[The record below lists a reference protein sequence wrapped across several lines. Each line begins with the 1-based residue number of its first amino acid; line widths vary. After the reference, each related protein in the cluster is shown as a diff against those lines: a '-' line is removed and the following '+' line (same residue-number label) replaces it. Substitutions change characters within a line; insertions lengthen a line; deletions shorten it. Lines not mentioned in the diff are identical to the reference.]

1 MRILIGYGVE
11 GVERVTN
18 PWDRVEDAD
27 IHIFLD
33 VYDSDIQRYLVEQG
47 KYVWGCVGSDW
58 LELDRDR
65 SKQESAKAGID
76 IGGYKK
82 IIGLDALRAHLKKNK
97 NQFVKISTLRGAF
110 ETFAAPP
117 TKRSSPGWT
126 ISKTRWAPSRRLP
139 SSSLRMKSPTRLKLD
154 TMATQS
160 DGGFARGA
168 IVGVEVKDRAYLGR
182 TMRYSSLPENV
193 REVNEKLSPI
203 LKREGHRGFISTEI
217 RETKDGRAYLIDP
230 CQRAGSPPSELY
242 QNLID
247 NLGEVIWYGAQGLM
261 IEPEYTDKWG
271 AEVLLISEWAD
282 THWQHVKFPEEVAD
296 NVKLRNFCVIDG
308 ETFVI
313 PQNAGAPE
321 IGAVVA
327 TGPTAAAAIKECKRI
342 AEMVDGY
349 SIEKPIEA
357 LDKAKEELDKA
368 LGGKAD
374 KPVPKEQATAE
385 EAMRAGKISAKQFD
399 KIAARE
405 GWV

>member
-1 MRILIGYGVE
+1 MGAFKKIAEFIVEDEIPDAVEIGYDG
-11 GVERVTN
+11 
-18 PWDRVEDAD
+18 
-27 IHIFLD
+27 
-33 VYDSDIQRYLVEQG
+33 YS
-47 KYVWGCVGSDW
+47 
-58 LELDRDR
+58 
-65 SKQESAKAGID
+65 
-76 IGGYKK
+76 IGG
-82 IIGLDALRAHLKKNK
+82 
-97 NQFVKISTLRGAF
+97 Q
-110 ETFAAPP
+110 
-117 TKRSSPGWT
+117 
-126 ISKTRWAPSRRLP
+126 
-139 SSSLRMKSPTRLKLD
+139 
-154 TMATQS
+154 
-160 DGGFARGA
+160 FARGA
-168 IVGVEVKDRAYLGR
+168 IVGVEIKDRAYLGR

-193 REVNEKLSPI
+193 REVNDKLSPI

-242 QNLID
+242 QNLIG

-282 THWQHVKFPEEVAD
+282 THWQHVKFPEEFAD
-296 NVKLRNFCVIDG
+296 NIKLRNFCVIDG

-368 LGGKAD
+368 LGGAAD
-374 KPVPKEQATAE
+374 KPVLKEQATAE

-399 KIAARE
+399 KIALRE